1 MSLPEVF
8 VTRTIQKEVLETIS
22 SASNVTSWDH
32 SHPIPYKQ
40 LVAACINAN
49 GIYAQTSDQIDKN
62 LIQQCP
68 SLKVISV
75 VGTGVNNVD
84 VSQASDQGIVVGNT
98 PGVTAKS
105 TADMAIGLLL
115 ASARRIVEA
124 DRWVH
129 DGNWKHDLTPL
140 GFLSQE
146 VHGSVAGIVGLGQIG
161 LEFAKRLRSFDVE
174 VVYFSRTRKP
184 QAEHD
189 LGLTWVSTLRQLLNI
204 SDFVSIHVP
213 LTSDTEGMIGES
225 EINLMKQ
232 NAILINTSR
241 GPVVDQQS
249 LYTALKN
256 NHISGAALDVTSVEP
271 IAIND
276 PLLKLSNVVIS
287 PHIATATHKT
297 RLTMAIIAKDN
308 LISGLNERPLPH
320 CVNPEVYSQWTDR
333 SL

>member
-1 MSLPEVF
+1 MASPKVF
-8 VTRTIQKEVLETIS
+8 VTRTIQKEVLEAIS
-22 SASNVTSWDH
+22 SASDVTSWDH
-32 SHPIPYKQ
+32 PHPIPYQK
-40 LVAACINAN
+40 LVDACANVN

-68 SLKVISV
+68 FLKVISI

-84 VSQASDQGIVVGNT
+84 ISQASNQGVSVGNT
-98 PGVTAKS
+98 PGVTSKS
-105 TADMAIGLLL
+105 TADMAVGLLL

-124 DRWVH
+124 DKWVH
-129 DGNWKHDLTPL
+129 AGNWKHDLTPL

-146 VHGSVAGIVGLGQIG
+146 VNGSVAGIIGLGQIG

-189 LGLTWVSTLRQLLNI
+189 FGLTWVSTLQQLLNI

-213 LTSDTEGMIGES
+213 LTPDTEGMIGQREF
-225 EINLMKQ
+225 NLMKQ
-232 NAILINTSR
+232 SAILVNTSR
-241 GPVVDQQS
+241 GQVVDQQS
-249 LYTALKN
+249 LYQALKN
-256 NHISGAALDVTSVEP
+256 NRISGAALDVTSLEP
-271 IAIND
+271 IPQDD
-276 PLLKLSNVVIS
+276 PLLELKNVVIS
-287 PHIATATHKT
+287 PHIGTATHKT

-308 LISGLNERPLPH
+308 LISGLNKRPLPH
-320 CVNPEVYSQWTDR
+320 CVNPEVYSQWTHQ

>member
-1 MSLPEVF
+1 MSLPKVF
-8 VTRTIQKEVLETIS
+8 VTRTIQDEVLEKIS
-22 SASNVTSWDH
+22 SASEVTLWDH
-32 SHPIPYKQ
+32 PNPITYQK
-40 LVAACINAN
+40 LVDACINVN

-62 LIQQCP
+62 LIQQCT
-68 SLKVISV
+68 SLNVISI

-84 VSQASDQGIVVGNT
+84 VSQASDQGVVVGNT

-105 TADMAIGLLL
+105 TADMAVGLLL
-115 ASARRIVEA
+115 SSARRIVEA
-124 DRWVH
+124 DKWVH

-146 VHGSVAGIVGLGQIG
+146 VNGSVAGIIGLGQIG

-184 QAEHD
+184 HAEQD
-189 LGLTWVSTLRQLLNI
+189 FSLTWANTLEQLLNI

-213 LTSDTEGMIGES
+213 LTSHTEGMIGQREF
-225 EINLMKQ
+225 NLMKQ

-241 GPVVDQQS
+241 GQVVDQQS
-249 LYTALKN
+249 LYKALKTQR
-256 NHISGAALDVTSVEP
+256 ISGAALDVTSLEP
-271 IAIND
+271 IPKDD
-276 PLLKLSNVVIS
+276 PLLELKNVVIS

-308 LISGLNERPLPH
+308 LDLI
-320 CVNPEVYSQWTDR
+320 
-333 SL
+333 